1 MESVLHIIR
10 HGITEGN
17 QKNWHYGSSDI
28 PLAEEGIDNIRNLK
42 LLQVYPDIN
51 GGFFTS
57 GMLRTNQTLNLI
69 YGDVDKK
76 YVRNLREINFGEF
89 EKKTHEELK
98 DDERYVRWIEDEI
111 GNVKLPNGESKT
123 EFQERVISGFMELL
137 DNHRLSELKYRHGD
151 IVANSLC
158 VCHGGVI
165 GAIMS
170 KVFEREQRHFLEWI
184 PRPARG
190 FTLYINNGKAVEYKE
205 L

>member
-1 MESVLHIIR
+1 M
-10 HGITEGN
+10 
-17 QKNWHYGSSDI
+17 
-28 PLAEEGIDNIRNLK
+28 
-42 LLQVYPDIN
+42 
-51 GGFFTS
+51 
-57 GMLRTNQTLNLI
+57 
-69 YGDVDKK
+69 
-76 YVRNLREINFGEF
+76 
-89 EKKTHEELK
+89 
-98 DDERYVRWIEDEI
+98 
-111 GNVKLPNGESKT
+111 PNGESKT

-170 KVFEREQRHFLEWI
+170 KVFEREQRHFVEWI